1 MTARQKSATAL
12 MADALLV
19 MRFGGDPLTV
29 EEALHQDNPHRA
41 DWRAAMQEEWASIVL
56 NKTFD
61 YPRADGSRQSLDGRK
76 PISAKWVF
84 KAKRNPDGTTRYKA
98 RLVIRGFE
106 QVAGVDFSETY
117 APVGKL
123 TTLRY
128 MLCQAALQGWT
139 IEHLDVVTAFLNP
152 ALDNEVYMK
161 LPQETAWLD
170 PTLAKQTKHVK
181 LLKALSG
188 LKQAPRLW
196 HQSINTF
203 LLYLGFRQA
212 DADPNLYLGGGVRI
226 ILYVDDI
233 LVFYHPNNK
242 DAAGSV
248 KAALMQRY
256 KMKDLGPAQQFLGLE
271 ISQNT
276 SRQSITLSQEAY
288 IDTILKRFEMT
299 DAYVVHMPMDP
310 NVRLDCDPQQGGA
323 GVDPTYYQS
332 IVGSLMYAA
341 LGTRPDIAY
350 AVAALSRYNSR
361 PLAVHLTAAKRVLRY
376 LKATKAAKLCYT
388 GGAGSSGTSAELHG
402 YTDADWAGDSA
413 DRKSQGGFVFAMGG
427 AAISWQSR
435 KQSLIALSTLE
446 AEYVACSDAVR
457 EAKWLSQ
464 LVADIADQP
473 SSSSVTLYCDNQGA
487 LKTIVSGVSKAST
500 KHIDVRFHNSRHAHS
515 SGTVDFSY
523 IPSNENT
530 ADICTKA
537 LPAPRHD
544 FLVKKLGI
552 RMVEDS
558 GSGRS
563 T

>member
-1 MTARQKSATAL
+1 
-12 MADALLV
+12 MADALVV

-29 EEALHQDNPHRA
+29 EEALHSDNPHRE
-41 DWRAAMQEEWASIVL
+41 DWRAAMQEEWASILL

-61 YPRADGSRQSLDGRK
+61 IPEKPGQSLNGRK

-106 QVAGVDFSETY
+106 QVAGVDFNETY

-128 MLCQAALQGWT
+128 MLCQSALRGWK
-139 IEHLDVVTAFLNP
+139 IDHLDVVTAFLNP
-152 ALDNEVYMK
+152 ALDSEVYMK
-161 LPQETAWLD
+161 LPRETAWLD
-170 PTLAKQTKHVK
+170 PTLAAKTKHVK
-181 LLKALSG
+181 LLKALYG

-203 LLYLGFRQA
+203 LLSLGFRQA
-212 DADPNLYLGGGVRI
+212 DADPNLYLRPGVSI

-233 LVFYHPNNK
+233 LVFYHPKN
-242 DAAGSV
+242 DGTAGSV
-248 KAALMQRY
+248 KAALMQQY

-271 ISQNT
+271 ISQSDCRRT
-276 SRQSITLSQEAY
+276 ITLSQEVY
-288 IDTILKRFEMT
+288 IDTILKRFDMVE
-299 DAYVVHMPMDP
+299 AYGVQMPMDP

-323 GVDPTYYQS
+323 AVDPTYYQS

-361 PLAVHLTAAKRVLRY
+361 PLALHLTAAKRVLRY

-388 GGAGSSGTSAELHG
+388 SSADLNYAGTSEELHG

-446 AEYVACSDAVR
+446 AEYIACSDAVR
-457 EAKWLSQ
+457 ETKWLLQ
-464 LVADIADQP
+464 LAKDITAQ
-473 SSSSVTLYCDNQGA
+473 SSSVEPSSPITLYCDNQGA

-500 KHIDVRFHNSRHAHS
+500 KHIDVRFHNSRHEHS
-515 SGTVDFSY
+515 SGTIAFSY
-523 IPSNENT
+523 VPSNENS
-530 ADICTKA
+530 ADIGTQA
-537 LPAPRHD
+537 LPAPRHG
-544 FLVKKLGI
+544 FLVKKLGMRDI
-552 RMVEDS
+552 KVEDS
-558 GSGRS
+558 GRS